1 MTYTEEFAKKVLDKT
16 DITKVIGRYTKLEA
30 KDGVYVGNCVF
41 HKDKNQS
48 LIVYPDKQVFHC
60 LDCGTGGNAATF
72 LMEKEGCKTLSDAID
87 RLAKDAGIKPEPKD
101 IIKMNNSIL
110 KQNLYNV
117 YRDAALFYNQKLR
130 SPEGERALA
139 YIKGRDT
146 TDATIKAFGMGYAP
160 SKGKSL
166 YKYLKAKKYTDE
178 LMLTAGLIKISETG
192 PYDVFRDRVMFPIMD
207 AHGRVIAMNGRV
219 INPEAKPKYL
229 NSPET
234 PIFNKSAAIYAIQKL
249 PKVTPNKKLPAIVLV
264 EGNYDALTAQQYG
277 FNNVVATQGTAATPI
292 QLDILSQYTDTIMIA
307 YDTDDA
313 GKKATNRLIGLAMDA
328 GLNVRI
334 VSTAPAKDT
343 HEFLTDFGAK
353 EFQYRLD
360 RSSDPLSFQ
369 IQFLAQQYDLDNPDQ
384 KKEFG
389 MRAAALMIRDSD
401 KAQDHDTQEH
411 TR

>member
-72 LMEKEGCKTLSDAID
+72 LMEKEGYKTLSDAIGV
-87 RLAKDAGIKPEPKD
+87 LARRAGIKPEQAD
-101 IIKMNNSIL
+101 IVKMNNAIL
-110 KQNLYNV
+110 KQNLYNI

-130 SPEGERALA
+130 SPEGANALN
-139 YIKGRDT
+139 YIQGRNVSDDT
-146 TDATIKAFGMGYAP
+146 IRTFGLGYAP

-192 PYDVFRDRVMFPIMD
+192 PYDVFRDRVVFPIMD
-207 AHGRVIAMNGRV
+207 RQGRVIAMNGRV

-234 PIFNKSAAIYAIQKL
+234 PIFNKSAAIYGIHDIPKQKG
-249 PKVTPNKKLPAIVLV
+249 KLDYLILV
-264 EGNYDALTAQQYG
+264 EGNLDVAALHQHG
-277 FNNVVATQGTAATPI
+277 FRNSVATQGTAGTMTH
-292 QLDILSQYTDTIMIA
+292 LDILSQYTDNLILA
-307 YDTDDA
+307 FDSDDA
-313 GKKATNRLIGLAMDA
+313 GQKATMRMLDLLQETDM
-328 GLNVRI
+328 NVRI
-334 VSTAPAKDT
+334 LTTSPAKDA
-343 HEFLTDFGAK
+343 HEFLTDFGAD
-353 EFQYRLD
+353 EMQYRID
-360 RSSDPLSFQ
+360 RSKAPLDFQ
-369 IQFLAQQYDLDNPDQ
+369 IQYLAKHYDMTNPDQ

-401 KAQDHDTQEH
+401 KAQDHDTQEQ